1 MIEGN
6 CRPLKFAF
14 GKLVE
19 IVFFMCMER
28 GGRDE
33 LFLNNYGSIP
43 VGKSLAAVIS

>member
-1 MIEGN
+1 MIERH

-19 IVFFMCMER
+19 TVFVMYMER
-28 GGRDE
+28 GGRDK
-33 LFLNNYGSIP
+33 LFLNNYGSIT

>member
-1 MIEGN
+1 MNYFWMIERH

-19 IVFFMCMER
+19 TVFVMYTGL

-33 LFLNNYGSIP
+33 LF
-43 VGKSLAAVIS
+43 